1 MPANSYS
8 ETLEWLFEQFPA
20 YQFVGASAYKP
31 TLDNTNSLCSIYQHP
46 ENKLRFIHVA
56 GTNGKGSTSSML
68 ASILTESGEKVGLFT
83 SPHIIDFRERIR
95 VNGEM
100 ISEQF
105 VIDFSKDIRSKNISF
120 SPSFFEIS
128 FLMALNYF
136 SESKCT
142 VCVIE
147 TGLGG
152 RLDATNVIIPLLS
165 IITNIGIEHTQF
177 LGNTIEE
184 IATEKAGIIKSKV
197 PVLIG
202 ETTPVTKA
210 IFNKIANY
218 NKSTIIISEDSAYSN
233 KYTPP
238 LLGDYQ
244 KRNLH
249 TVFIACQHLKH
260 YFNGINDTAIS
271 LGLANLTQNTG
282 FFGRLQI
289 MQKEPLVLFDVSHN
303 KDGIEATLKTVSSLN
318 NGQLHILYGS
328 SADKDVEEIAALFPK
343 NAQIN
348 FTTFSNARSLS
359 MQQLETLN
367 HKFKFSAKIYS
378 NPPKA
383 LEEIQSIANKD
394 DTILVFGSFFLLSDF
409 F

>member
-1 MPANSYS
+1 MPAKSYS

-20 YQFVGASAYKP
+20 YQFIGTAAFKP

-46 ENKLRFIHVA
+46 EKKLKFIHVA

-68 ASILTESGEKVGLFT
+68 ASILTEAGEKVGLFT

-100 ISEQF
+100 VSEQF
-105 VIDFSKDIRSKNISF
+105 VINFSNDIRSKNISF

-152 RLDATNVIIPLLS
+152 RLDATNVITPLLS

-177 LGNTIEE
+177 LGDTIEE
-184 IATEKAGIIKSKV
+184 IATEKAGIIKNDI
-197 PVLIG
+197 PVIIG
-202 ETTPVTKA
+202 ETTPTTKS
-210 IFNKIANY
+210 IFTKIAHER
-218 NKSTIIISEDSAYSN
+218 KSNVIFSEEFPVSN
-233 KYTPP
+233 KFTPP

-249 TVFIACQHLKH
+249 TVLVACENLKH
-260 YFNGINDTAIS
+260 YFKGINDKTIS
-271 LGLANLTQNTG
+271 SGLTNLTQNTG

-289 MQKEPLVLFDVSHN
+289 VQKDPLVLFDVSHN
-303 KDGIEATLKTVSSLN
+303 KDGIEATIMAVSSLN
-318 NGQLHILYGS
+318 KGQLHILYGS
-328 SADKDVEEIAALFPK
+328 SADKDVNEIAELFPK
-343 NAQIN
+343 EAKIN
-348 FTTFSNARSLS
+348 FTTFSNTRSLS
-359 MQQLETLN
+359 MQQLEVLN
-367 HKFKFSAKIYS
+367 KKFNFSAKIYS
-378 NPPKA
+378 NPPRA
-383 LEEIQSIANKD
+383 LEEIQSIANKQ

>member
-1 MPANSYS
+1 MPDNSYS
-8 ETLEWLFEQFPA
+8 ETLDWLFEQFPA

-31 TLDNTNSLCSIYQHP
+31 TLDNTNSLCSIYEHP

-68 ASILTESGEKVGLFT
+68 ASILTEAGEKVGLFT

-105 VIDFSKDIRSKNISF
+105 VVDFSKDIRSKNFSF

-128 FLMALNYF
+128 FLMALKYF
-136 SESKCT
+136 LESKCT

-152 RLDATNVIIPLLS
+152 RLDATNVITPLLS

-184 IATEKAGIIKSKV
+184 IGTEKAGIIKNEI
-197 PVLIG
+197 PVIIG
-202 ETTPVTKA
+202 ETTPSTKA
-210 IFNKIANY
+210 LFTKIALER
-218 NKSTIIISEDSAYSN
+218 KSPIFFSEEFPTSI
-233 KYTPP
+233 KFTPP

-249 TVFIACQHLKH
+249 TVLLACEHLKP
-260 YFNGINDTAIS
+260 FFKGINDKKIS
-271 LGLANLTQNTG
+271 SGLTNLTQNTG

-289 MQKEPLVLFDVSHN
+289 VQKDPLVLFDVSHN
-303 KDGIEATLKTVSSLN
+303 KDGIEATLSAVSVLN
-318 NGQLHILYGS
+318 KGQLHILYGS
-328 SADKDVEEIAALFPK
+328 SADKDVDEIATLFPK

-348 FTTFSNARSLS
+348 FTKFSNTRSLS
-359 MQQLETLN
+359 IPQLETLDR
-367 HKFKFSAKIYS
+367 KFKFSAKIYS

>member
-1 MPANSYS
+1 MPDNSYS
-8 ETLEWLFEQFPA
+8 ETLDWLFEQFPA

-31 TLDNTNSLCSIYQHP
+31 TLGNTNSLCSIYLHP
-46 ENKLRFIHVA
+46 ENKLKFIHVA

-95 VNGEM
+95 VNGVK

-152 RLDATNVIIPLLS
+152 RLDATNIITPLLS

-184 IATEKAGIIKSKV
+184 IAIEKAGIIKNDI
-197 PVLIG
+197 PVIIG
-202 ETTPVTKA
+202 ETTPSTKA
-210 IFNKIANY
+210 LFTKIALER
-218 NKSTIIISEDSAYSN
+218 KSPIFFSEEFPTSI
-233 KYTPP
+233 KFTPP

-244 KRNLH
+244 KRNLQ
-249 TVFIACQHLKH
+249 TVLVACENLKH
-260 YFNGINDTAIS
+260 YFNGINDTTIS
-271 LGLANLTQNTG
+271 LGLTNLTQNTG

-289 MQKEPLVLFDVSHN
+289 VQKDPLVLFDVSHN
-303 KDGIEATLKTVSSLN
+303 KDGIEATLSAVSVLN
-318 NGQLHILYGS
+318 KGQLHILYGS
-328 SADKDVEEIAALFPK
+328 SADKDVDEIAALFPK

-348 FTTFSNARSLS
+348 FTTFSNTRSLS
-359 MQQLETLN
+359 MPQMETLN
-367 HKFKFSAKIYS
+367 HKFKFSAKIYT
-378 NPPKA
+378 NPTKA
-383 LEEIQSIANKD
+383 LKEIQSIANKQ

>member
-1 MPANSYS
+1 
-8 ETLEWLFEQFPA
+8 
-20 YQFVGASAYKP
+20 
-31 TLDNTNSLCSIYQHP
+31 
-46 ENKLRFIHVA
+46 
-56 GTNGKGSTSSML
+56 ML
-68 ASILTESGEKVGLFT
+68 ASILTEAGEKVGLFT

-152 RLDATNVIIPLLS
+152 RLDATNVITPVLS

-184 IATEKAGIIKSKV
+184 IATEKAGIIKNDI
-197 PVLIG
+197 PVIIG
-202 ETTPVTKA
+202 ETTPITKA
-210 IFNKIANY
+210 IFTKIAHERKNKINF
-218 NKSTIIISEDSAYSN
+218 SEDFLSSN
-233 KYTPP
+233 QFTPP

-244 KRNLH
+244 KRNLQ
-249 TVFIACQHLKH
+249 TVLVACENLKH
-260 YFNGINDTAIS
+260 YFNGINDTTIS
-271 LGLANLTQNTG
+271 LGLTNLTQNTG

-289 MQKEPLVLFDVSHN
+289 MQTDPLVLFDVSHN
-303 KDGIEATLKTVSSLN
+303 KDGIEATLSAVSLIN
-318 NGQLHILYGS
+318 KGQLHILYGS
-328 SADKDVEEIAALFPK
+328 SADKDVNEIAELFPK
-343 NAQIN
+343 NAKFN
-348 FTTFSNARSLS
+348 FTTFSNTRSLS
-359 MQQLETLN
+359 IQQLEALN
-367 HKFKFSAKIYS
+367 QKFNFSAKIYS

-383 LEEIQSIANKD
+383 LEEIQSIANKQ

>member
-8 ETLEWLFEQFPA
+8 ETLAWLFEQFPA

-31 TLDNTNSLCSIYQHP
+31 TLDNTKLLCSIYQHP
-46 ENKLRFIHVA
+46 EKKLKFIHVA

-105 VIDFSKDIRSKNISF
+105 VVDFSKDIRSKNISF

-136 SESKCT
+136 LESKCT

-152 RLDATNVIIPLLS
+152 RLDATNVITPVLS

-184 IATEKAGIIKSKV
+184 IATEKAGIIKNGI
-197 PVLIG
+197 PVIIG
-202 ETTPVTKA
+202 ETSPTTKD
-210 IFNKIANY
+210 IFAKIAHERKSKINY
-218 NKSTIIISEDSAYSN
+218 SEEFPSSN
-233 KYTPP
+233 QFTPP

-249 TVFIACQHLKH
+249 TVLVACERLKH
-260 YFNGINDTAIS
+260 DFNGINDKTIS
-271 LGLANLTQNTG
+271 LGLTNLTQNTG

-289 MQKEPLVLFDVSHN
+289 VQKNPLVLFDVSHN
-303 KDGIEATLKTVSSLN
+303 KDGIEATIMAVSSLN
-318 NGQLHILYGS
+318 KGQLHILYGS
-328 SADKDVEEIAALFPK
+328 SADKDVNEIAELFPK
-343 NAQIN
+343 DAKIN
-348 FTTFSNARSLS
+348 FTTFSNTRSLS
-359 MQQLETLN
+359 MQQLEVLN
-367 HKFKFSAKIYS
+367 KKFNFSAKIYS
-378 NPPKA
+378 NPPRA
-383 LEEIQSIANKD
+383 LEEIQSIANKQ

>member
-1 MPANSYS
+1 MPVNSYS
-8 ETLEWLFEQFPA
+8 ETLDWLFEQFPA
-20 YQFVGASAYKP
+20 YQFVGALAYKP
-31 TLDNTNSLCSIYQHP
+31 TLENTTSLCSIYEHP
-46 ENKLRFIHVA
+46 ENKLKFIHVA

-68 ASILTESGEKVGLFT
+68 ASILTEAGEKVGLFT

-95 VNGEM
+95 VDGEM

-136 SESKCT
+136 SDSKCT

-152 RLDATNVIIPLLS
+152 RLDATNVITPLLS

-177 LGNTIEE
+177 LGNSIEE
-184 IATEKAGIIKSKV
+184 IAAEKAGIIKSNV
-197 PVLIG
+197 PVIIG
-202 ETTPVTKA
+202 ETTTITKA
-210 IFNKIANY
+210 VFNKIAND
-218 NKSTIIISEDSAYSN
+218 NKSTIIFSEGDPSSN
-233 KYTPP
+233 QFTPP

-244 KRNLH
+244 KKNLH
-249 TVFIACQHLKH
+249 TVLIACKHLKH
-260 YFNGINDTAIS
+260 YFNGINDKTIS
-271 LGLANLTQNTG
+271 LGLANLAQNTG

-289 MQKEPLVLFDVSHN
+289 MQKDPRVLFDVSHN
-303 KDGIEATLKTVSSLN
+303 KDGIEATLSAVSLLN
-318 NGQLHILYGS
+318 KGQLHILYGS
-328 SADKDVEEIAALFPK
+328 SADKDVNEIAELFPK
-343 NAQIN
+343 NAKFN
-348 FTTFSNARSLS
+348 FTTFSNTRSLS
-359 MQQLETLN
+359 IQQLEALN
-367 HKFKFSAKIYS
+367 QKFNFSAKIYT

-383 LEEIQSIANKD
+383 LKEIQSIANKQ